1 MWFREATRARAAALD
16 LSLSLLSLNRPP
28 LVLGRLFRSHLQCR
42 QIPTSQTRAN
52 FMGTG
57 SEIGSTLKK
66 NTKKIGSRGGCFS
79 VRGQPGVSSVAHIV
93 TVPCNTHTQTPPCAD
108 AWIQTSSSAQ
118 SCELWTP
125 PDTQARTFTSTRLSR
140 SAI

>member
-16 LSLSLLSLNRPP
+16 LSLSLLSPNRPP
-28 LVLGRLFRSHLQCR
+28 LALGRLSRSLLQCR

-57 SEIGSTLKK
+57 SEKGSTFK

-79 VRGQPGVSSVAHIV
+79 VQGQPGVSSVAHIV
-93 TVPCNTHTQTPPCAD
+93 TVPCNTHTHTPPCTD

-125 PDTQARTFTSTRLSR
+125 PDTQARTFTSTRLSC